1 MGRAGFQHVRK
12 LILEI
17 VDKLNVEA
25 KSYRI
30 GLAQFSGDART
41 EFLLN
46 KFQTKAEVMNYL
58 QSKYAFKGGAALRT
72 GRAMN
77 FLHKEFFT
85 RSAGSRKDD
94 GVPQF
99 AIIITAARSQDD
111 VRTAAKALKS
121 DNVQVISVGIGTGAR
136 ADLITMAFLPTSQFV
151 VQVNDFNE
159 LLQSAKALSTT
170 IKAITQKTSVV
181 EEIKAPPV
189 CQTASLADIAFL
201 VDGSDKIGAT
211 NFQLIKEFLTNFIKV
226 LGIGSEQVRV
236 GMVQYSTLP
245 RAEFYFTRFQN
256 KKDVLEHIA
265 NLPYRGGKTNT
276 GAAINFLK
284 NNYFE
289 LRARG
294 RNTNGIPQ
302 IAIVITDGN
311 SDDDV
316 KRPAAALRRLGV
328 TVYALGTENT
338 NFRELASI
346 ASYPPETHVSVKGSF
361 AELSEITPKTN
372 IPKKICIEVVHDIDL
387 RPGKIDQIVQGCTET
402 DEADIY
408 FLVDGSGNKQPDD
421 FRDMKNFMIDIV
433 NVFRIGKDKVR
444 IGFVQYG
451 STIRKEFDIAK
462 YTTENEIKAAIEK
475 INLIKGSVS
484 KAAQALRYMK
494 DLFNEADKSRI
505 YRVRRFLITIT
516 DEKAQDDVSM
526 PAAELRQRGIEIY
539 AVGVGKAEQTQ
550 LQQIAGTP
558 ERAFHTENFDA
569 LKEVK
574 YRVIQD
580 MCTKEGSSVEAK
592 PRLFFTALA
601 AIFCLVCVN
610 TVYSGV
616 NNIANPPKVFE
627 QTCSKLE
634 VADMIFVVDGSSS
647 IFPSDFEKVKK
658 FIEILVNKTEV
669 GKTRVQYGVIK
680 FSTYVTLEFQLDQ
693 YDDKAELLN
702 AVNRIQQIGGD
713 TNIGAA
719 LKFTIDYFNS
729 SKGGRP
735 GERQYLIVITDG
747 AASDHFP
754 EAAKAIRDKNINI
767 LAIGIINANNDE
779 LTEIAGSI
787 DNVYHVDSF
796 DALKDL
802 EKMISFEVC
811 SPIDECKRIEV
822 ADIVFV
828 LDGSDGINTAQF
840 NSMKDFMMAMVNRS
854 EVDRDN
860 VRFGAIVY
868 GNNAQTIFQL
878 DHFTSK
884 AEIRDAVLGLRKE
897 TRGSRNT
904 VKALEHANKLLTAEH
919 GGRPQSKS
927 NVPQMVIFIT
937 NGPVTDSSD
946 IPSIANT
953 FKTNNVE
960 VYAIGVKGANKQ
972 QLMAITGSEAAYYAA
987 EDFNYLNTLSKI
999 ISSWLCKETRPECK
1013 LKKADIVFLMDG
1025 SKIVTSNEFQLMK
1038 EGLIDFVKLFNVGPD
1053 HFQFALVQYGATQRY
1068 EFNLTQSGSQ
1078 DMLRKNIDRITKLG
1092 GGAAT
1097 GAALKFVNG
1106 LFQQLEGSRR
1116 NEQVPQY
1123 LLVITSGSSVDNV
1136 VPAAAELRKQ
1146 DIEIFAL
1153 GIKHIKSRELLQITG
1168 SAMRKLFIK
1177 DIKDLSKVKRR
1188 IVRGICTPSVPK
1200 DDPVCT
1206 IDIAVGFDF
1215 SRRTGSENI
1224 FASQQKLQ
1232 AKLHPILQKIVSIQ
1246 NISCISAAQLNIRVG
1261 YHVRSSTGQSIFET
1275 EFEGYNP
1282 EILDKL
1288 LAIQS
1293 NAKINLNAD
1302 NLKSFLGVFSA
1313 SKASSKV
1320 ILLFTDGLDDTETRL
1335 KQSSKELSDKGVQ
1348 RLITVALEDAVNV
1361 DEILHIEFGSGLGY
1375 KQQLTIEM
1383 DDIGQALLQ
1392 QINAALETKCCKV
1405 VCTCFGEPGV
1415 IGLQGSKGLKGQS
1428 GVKGF
1433 QGYPGEEGGAGER
1446 GPPGY
1451 NGTLGDDGCPGPRG
1465 FTGRRG
1471 YRGQK
1476 GNDGDFGINGII
1488 GEQGAYGISGP
1499 SGENGIS
1506 GKPGTKGRKGFSGDR
1521 GETGSRGDP
1530 GEPGTSNIVQG
1541 PKGDTGNPGQVGDTG
1556 RSGNPGK
1563 RGDIGNLGA
1572 DGERGQLGPQG
1583 AKGRDGVEGPQG
1595 DPGIRGQQGTSGVS
1609 GTPGRKGEQGARGRQ
1624 GPSGESGPLG
1634 INGELGH
1641 KGKTGQPG
1649 NPGEKGVRGI
1659 EGPRG
1664 ITGTD
1669 GKNRFGPKGIKGKK
1683 ELDKHSEEQV
1693 SRFVMVLCKLHH
1705 VIIEGTAL
1713 VTSYSF
1719 RFLVE
1724 AVCSAMET
1732 ETSTIGYCIMIGS
1745 RSVLTELVTTSMLEK
1760 MGSKLYTKL
1769 FAKLVPASSM
1779 LNIMIAGSQC
1789 IKCFIAHVVLV
1800 ALLPDESTC
1809 ANLAT
1814 IPSSKLQAVSLS
1826 ELVAAHAKSSDG
1838 VSLSSLSLDVP
1849 PDQVILHFLGIRKE
1863 NGKRGGRGTPGNA
1876 GPQGK
1881 DGEPGFPGNEG
1892 LKGIRGRRGTSGHL
1906 GDPGDAGMNGYPGE
1920 RGQKGPPGSALETS
1934 CGLVAYIRRS
1944 CPCCSQRSGGCPA
1957 YPTEL
1962 VFALDSSADVTPPI
1976 FERMKRIVISF
1987 VEDINIAESNCPTGA
2002 RVAILTYTNAAKP
2015 FIRFSAFK
2023 KKHLLLKEIERLTQE
2038 QSTNKRN
2045 IGVSMQF
2052 VARNTFKR
2060 IRNGVLVKKVAVFI
2074 TNGES
2079 QDTEAIVAAAT
2090 QFSALG
2096 ITPVIISFKNIPEV
2110 KRAFQNA
2117 VVVLPRQQPRSQ
2129 ELLRQIYLCSLCYDE
2144 CSPEDLC
2151 PKPITLLPI
2160 PVNLDLAFIVDDLEQ
2175 METAK
2180 SETVQ
2185 HFLNSMLNQFISSTE
2200 PKASDLQPRVA
2211 LVQHT
2216 SNSAPGYGKG
2226 PFNLEFGVLDY
2237 TAKTLKK
2244 RHIQDSFF
2252 QLEDFS
2258 GIGSTIEWSLKN
2270 FFPSLTNQHIYKVI
2284 FTIFSGRTII
2294 DEKRLLEISREAKCK
2309 GFAMFALAL
2318 GEVTNVTV
2326 LEEFVSF
2333 PFDQHLVQLD
2343 RVLEPE
2349 MEYAQ
2354 KFSVAFLKNL
2364 ATGINNYPPPSL
2376 KRECVGINS
2385 HNTTEPETFP
2395 DVPMNIMQDFEEQKD
2410 DTNIYDECALNLNEG
2425 DCSNYSLKWFFD
2437 KTLQVCKRFWYG
2449 GCGGNKNRFD
2459 TRSEC
2464 EALCLRSAF

>member
-1 MGRAGFQHVRK
+1 MGRLEVTAVLFLLTANVYVTNSQRNGKLESYSDVVFLVDGSRNVGRAGFQHVRK
-12 LILEI
+12 FILEI

-25 KSYRI
+25 KKYRI

-46 KFQTKAEVMNYL
+46 KFQTKEEVIKYL

-72 GRAMN
+72 GRAIN

-99 AIIITAARSQDD
+99 AIIITAARSHDE

-121 DNVQVISVGIGTGAR
+121 DNVQVISVGIGRGDR
-136 ADLITMAFLPTSQFV
+136 QDLTIMAFLPTSQFV

-170 IKAITQKTSVV
+170 IKTITQKTSVV
-181 EEIKAPPV
+181 EEIKAPAV

-226 LGIGSEQVRV
+226 LGIGSEQVRI
-236 GMVQYSTLP
+236 GLVQYSTLP
-245 RAEFYFTRFQN
+245 RAEFHFTTFQN
-256 KKDVLEHIA
+256 KEDVLEHIA
-265 NLPYRGGKTNT
+265 NVPYRGGETNT
-276 GAAINFLK
+276 GAAITFLK

-289 LRARG
+289 PIARS

-311 SDDDV
+311 SDDDI
-316 KRPAAALRRLGV
+316 KKPAAALRRRGV
-328 TVYALGTENT
+328 TVYALGTENA
-338 NFRELASI
+338 NSKELASI
-346 ASYPPETHVSVKGSF
+346 ASYPSETHVSMKGGF
-361 AELSEITPKTN
+361 AELSKITSKTN
-372 IPKKICIEVVHDIDL
+372 IPKKICIEVVHDVDL
-387 RPGKIDQIVQGCTET
+387 RPGKIDRIVQGCTET

-444 IGFVQYG
+444 IGLVQYG
-451 STIRKEFDIAK
+451 STTRKEFDIAK
-462 YTTENEIKAAIEK
+462 YTTANEIKAAIEK

-484 KAAQALRYMK
+484 KAAQALSYMK
-494 DLFNEADKSRI
+494 DFFNEADKSRK

-516 DEKAQDDVSM
+516 DEKSQDDVSM
-526 PAAELRQRGIEIY
+526 PAAQLRQRGIEVY
-539 AVGVGKAEQTQ
+539 AVGVGKAEKPQ
-550 LQQIAGTP
+550 LQQITGTP
-558 ERAFHTENFDA
+558 ERVFHTENFDA

-574 YRVIQD
+574 YGVIQD
-580 MCTKEGSSVEAK
+580 MCSKEA
-592 PRLFFTALA
+592 
-601 AIFCLVCVN
+601 
-610 TVYSGV
+610 
-616 NNIANPPKVFE
+616 
-627 QTCSKLE
+627 CSKLE

-647 IFPSDFEKVKK
+647 IIPEDFEKIKK
-658 FIEILVNKTEV
+658 FIGILVNKTEV
-669 GKTRVQYGVIK
+669 GKTRVQFGVIK
-680 FSTYVTLEFQLDQ
+680 FSGTVTLEFQLDR
-693 YDDKAELLN
+693 YDDKAEVLN
-702 AVNRIQQIGGD
+702 AVNEIQQTGGD
-713 TNIGAA
+713 TYTGAA
-719 LKFTIDYFNS
+719 LKFAIDYFDS

-747 AASDHFP
+747 EASDQFVDS
-754 EAAKAIRDKNINI
+754 AKAIRDKNITI
-767 LAIGIINANNDE
+767 LAIGIINANNAE
-779 LTEIAGSI
+779 LTQIAGSI
-787 DNVYHVDSF
+787 DNVYHVESF
-796 DALKDL
+796 EALNNL

-828 LDGSDGINTAQF
+828 LDGSDSINTAQF
-840 NSMKDFMMAMVNRS
+840 NSMKDFMMGMVNRS

-860 VRFGAIVY
+860 VRFGAVVY
-868 GNNAQTIFQL
+868 GNDAQTIFQL

-884 AEIRDAVLGLRKE
+884 AEIRDAVLGLQKK

-904 VKALEHANKLLTAEH
+904 AKALEHANKLLAAEN

-927 NVPQMVIFIT
+927 KVPQMVIFIT
-937 NGPVTDSSD
+937 NGPVADSSD

-972 QLMAITGSEAAYYAA
+972 ELVAITGLETAYHAA

-999 ISSWLCKETRPECK
+999 ISSWLCKKTRPECK

-1025 SKIVTSNEFQLMK
+1025 SEIITSNEFQLMK
-1038 EGLIDFVKLFNVGPD
+1038 EGLNDFVKLFNVGPD

-1068 EFNLTQSGSQ
+1068 EFSLTQSDSQ
-1078 DMLRKNIDRITKLG
+1078 ETLSKNIDHITKLG
-1092 GGAAT
+1092 GEAAT
-1097 GAALKFVNG
+1097 GAALKYVNG
-1106 LFQQLEGSRR
+1106 LFQQLEGSRK
-1116 NEQVPQY
+1116 NEKVTQY

-1153 GIKHIKSRELLQITG
+1153 GIKHVKSRELLQITG
-1168 SAMRKLFIK
+1168 SAKRKLFIN

-1188 IVRGICTPSVPK
+1188 IVRGICTPPDSR
-1200 DDPVCT
+1200 DDPVCS

-1232 AKLHPILQKIVSIQ
+1232 AKLPPILQKIVSIQ

-1261 YHVRSSTGQSIFET
+1261 YHVRSNTGQSIFET

-1282 EILDKL
+1282 DILDKL

-1293 NAKINLNAD
+1293 DAKINLNAE

-1313 SKASSKV
+1313 SEASSKV

-1335 KQSSKELSDKGVQ
+1335 KQSSKELSDKGVD

-1361 DEILHIEFGSGLGY
+1361 DKIHHIEFGSGLGY

-1383 DDIGQALLQ
+1383 DDIGKALLK
-1392 QINAALETKCCKV
+1392 QINAALETKCCKS

-1415 IGLQGSKGLKGQS
+1415 IGPQGSKGPKGQS

-1446 GPPGY
+1446 GPHGY
-1451 NGTLGDDGCPGPRG
+1451 NGTFGDDGCPGPRG

-1476 GNDGDFGINGII
+1476 GNDGDFGINGIT
-1488 GEQGAYGISGP
+1488 GEQGDYGISGP
-1499 SGENGIS
+1499 FGENGIS
-1506 GKPGTKGRKGFSGDR
+1506 GKTGTKGRKGFSGDR

-1530 GEPGTSNIVQG
+1530 GEPGTSNTVQG
-1541 PKGDTGNPGQVGDTG
+1541 PKGEKGNPGQVGGTG

-1572 DGERGQLGPQG
+1572 DGERGKLGPQG

-1595 DPGIRGQQGTSGVS
+1595 DPGIRGQQGTPGDS
-1609 GTPGRKGEQGARGRQ
+1609 GTQGRKGEQGARGRQ

-1634 INGELGH
+1634 IDGELGH

-1664 ITGTD
+1664 IMGTD
-1669 GKNRFGPKGIKGKK
+1669 GKNGFGSKGIKGKK
-1683 ELDKHSEEQV
+1683 
-1693 SRFVMVLCKLHH
+1693 
-1705 VIIEGTAL
+1705 
-1713 VTSYSF
+1713 
-1719 RFLVE
+1719 
-1724 AVCSAMET
+1724 
-1732 ETSTIGYCIMIGS
+1732 
-1745 RSVLTELVTTSMLEK
+1745 
-1760 MGSKLYTKL
+1760 
-1769 FAKLVPASSM
+1769 
-1779 LNIMIAGSQC
+1779 
-1789 IKCFIAHVVLV
+1789 
-1800 ALLPDESTC
+1800 
-1809 ANLAT
+1809 
-1814 IPSSKLQAVSLS
+1814 
-1826 ELVAAHAKSSDG
+1826 
-1838 VSLSSLSLDVP
+1838 
-1849 PDQVILHFLGIRKE
+1849 
-1863 NGKRGGRGTPGNA
+1863 GGRGTPGNA

-1881 DGEPGFPGNEG
+1881 DGEPGVPGNEG
-1892 LKGIRGRRGTSGHL
+1892 LKGIRGRRGTSGPL

-1920 RGQKGPPGSALETS
+1920 RGQKGPPGYALETS
-1934 CGLVAYIRRS
+1934 CGLVAYIRRN
-1944 CPCCSQRSGGCPA
+1944 CPCCSQRSGGCPT

-1962 VFALDSSADVTPPI
+1962 VFALDSSAGVTPPI

-2002 RVAILTYTNAAKP
+2002 RVTILTYTNAAKP
-2015 FIRFSAFK
+2015 FIRFSDFK
-2023 KKHLLLKEIERLTQE
+2023 KKHLLLKEIERLTHE

-2060 IRNGVLVKKVAVFI
+2060 IRNGALVKKIAVFI

-2090 QFSALG
+2090 QFSASG

-2151 PKPITLLPI
+2151 PEPITPLPI
-2160 PVNLDLAFIVDDLEQ
+2160 PVNLDLAFVVDDLEQ
-2175 METAK
+2175 MENAE

-2185 HFLNSMLNQFISSTE
+2185 QFLNSMVNQFISSTE
-2200 PKASDLQPRVA
+2200 PKASDLHPRVA

-2216 SNSAPGYGKG
+2216 PNSASRYGKG

-2244 RHIQDSFF
+2244 RHIQDPFI
-2252 QLEDFS
+2252 QLEDSS

-2270 FFPSLTNQHIYKVI
+2270 FFPSLTKQHIYKVI

-2294 DEKRLLEISREAKCK
+2294 DEKKLLEISREAKCK
-2309 GFAMFALAL
+2309 GFTVFALAL

-2343 RVLEPE
+2343 RVLEAE

-2376 KRECVGINS
+2376 KRECVGIHS
-2385 HNTTEPETFP
+2385 HNATEPETFP
-2395 DVPMNIMQDFEEQKD
+2395 DVPMNIMQDSEEQKD
-2410 DTNIYDECALNLNEG
+2410 DSNIYDECALNPNEG

-2464 EALCLRSAF
+2464 ETLCLRSAF